1 MRALNIGQTEEWGLE
16 VNYDQSVCLT
26 NDMIYMKNLFIYFDI
41 FIYFYIDQK
50 FDLYQ
55 SDNSVTLGGL
65 SDIDIFE
72 FSQKLQ

>member
-1 MRALNIGQTEEWGLE
+1 
-16 VNYDQSVCLT
+16 
-26 NDMIYMKNLFIYFDI
+26 MKNLFIYFDI